1 MDTGTNDPQLQP
13 SLPQRGWFAR
23 TDAEFRREL
32 LALSRPHT
40 YAAGAV
46 IYQAGDLRGD
56 FFVVR
61 AGVVLLHSRF
71 AHADAILLHMVHPGD
86 SFGSTPALLSH
97 ARVATAS
104 ARTPVQVLRIA
115 GDDLRALLTRRPEWM
130 VELGRDLLHYCEV
143 AMQAAGDLLIRD
155 TAARCAAVLLRLGG
169 RRWAEDAEANQPS
182 HVPASQAE
190 IAMMA
195 NVSRNT
201 LNEVLRAFTEQ
212 GIVALE
218 YRSVLLKDPAHL
230 RKIADGH

>member
-1 MDTGTNDPQLQP
+1 MNKRTSDPRLEH
-13 SLPQRGWFAR
+13 SVPQRGWLAR

-32 LALSRPHT
+32 LALSRPCA

-71 AHADAILLHMVHPGD
+71 AHPDAILLHMVHPGD
-86 SFGSTPALLSH
+86 SFGSTPALL
-97 ARVATAS
+97 AQGRVATAS
-104 ARTPVQVLRIA
+104 ARTPVQLARIA
-115 GDDLRALLTRRPEWM
+115 GDDLRALIKRRPEWM
-130 VELGRDLLHYCEV
+130 AELGRDLLHYCEV

-169 RRWAEDAEANQPS
+169 RRWAQDEEADQPS
-182 HVPASQAE
+182 HVPASQSE

-195 NVSRNT
+195 NVARNT
-201 LNEVLRAFTEQ
+201 LSEVLRVFTER

-218 YRSVLLKDPAHL
+218 YRSVLLKNPGHL
-230 RKIADGH
+230 RKIADGL

>member
-1 MDTGTNDPQLQP
+1 MNNRTSDPRSPQA
-13 SLPQRGWFAR
+13 LPQRGWLAR

-32 LALSRPHT
+32 LALARPDR

-71 AHADAILLHMVHPGD
+71 AHPDAILLHMVHPGD
-86 SFGSTPALLSH
+86 SFGSTPALLAH

-104 ARTPVQVLRIA
+104 ARTPVQVLRVA
-115 GDDLRALLTRRPEWM
+115 GDDLRGLIKCRPEWAG
-130 VELGRDLLHYCEV
+130 ELGRDLLHHCEV

-169 RRWAEDAEANQPS
+169 RRWAEDEQADQPS
-182 HVPASQAE
+182 HVPASQSE
-190 IAMMA
+190 IAMMV

-201 LNEVLRAFTEQ
+201 LNEVLRVFTER

-218 YRSVLLKDPAHL
+218 YRSVLLKDPARL
-230 RKIADGH
+230 RKIADGL